1 LGLNGEKLNYK
12 GVTMIEEKV
21 ADNMKQAM
29 KDRDALKVSTLRF
42 LMAALKNARIDKM
55 VPKIEDADV
64 IQVIKKQIK
73 QRQES
78 IEQFTQANRKDLAD
92 KEAAELAILKEYLPK
107 EMSEDA
113 LKKIIA
119 DVLKDTGAA
128 TMKDMG
134 TVMKAVAEKTQGAAD
149 NKVVSQL
156 VRSALGG

>member
-1 LGLNGEKLNYK
+1 M
-12 GVTMIEEKV
+12 MIEAKI

-113 LKKIIA
+113 LKKIVA
-119 DVLKDTGAA
+119 DVVKETGAA

-156 VRSALGG
+156 VRSALGGQ

>member
-1 LGLNGEKLNYK
+1 
-12 GVTMIEEKV
+12 MIEEKV

-64 IQVIKKQIK
+64 LQVIKKQIK

-113 LKKIIA
+113 LKKIVA
-119 DVLKDTGAA
+119 DVVKETGAA

-149 NKVVSQL
+149 NKVVSQR